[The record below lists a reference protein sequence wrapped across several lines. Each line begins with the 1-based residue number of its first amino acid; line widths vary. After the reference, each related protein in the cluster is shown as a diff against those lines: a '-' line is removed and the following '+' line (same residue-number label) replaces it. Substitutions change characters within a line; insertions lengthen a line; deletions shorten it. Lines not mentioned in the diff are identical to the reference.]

1 MCTDTRIYPSISYFI
16 DRGSN
21 LPALTVC
28 FPDIQ
33 GTERPFSNEK
43 RPKQQLVDFVRKAYM
58 RKVALKTKNNKL
70 LSRSVQDPKNSAPG
84 RLIFDVLTPY
94 TKNACQS
101 QSFSQ

>member
-70 LSRSVQDPKNSAPG
+70 LSRSIQDPS
-84 RLIFDVLTPY
+84 I
-94 TKNACQS
+94 S
-101 QSFSQ
+101 QKQCTRTAYL